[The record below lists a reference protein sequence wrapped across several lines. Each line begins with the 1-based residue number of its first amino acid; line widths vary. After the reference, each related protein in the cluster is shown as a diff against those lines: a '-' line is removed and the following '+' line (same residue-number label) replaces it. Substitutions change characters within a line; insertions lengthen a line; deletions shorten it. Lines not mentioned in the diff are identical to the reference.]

1 MTNYLVKIN
10 KELVFLSRF
19 WGNLV
24 SMQREEVLIL
34 RLSFCFRLMKT
45 IYGIPFTT

>member
-24 SMQREEVLIL
+24 SMHRKKEE
-34 RLSFCFRLMKT
+34 F
-45 IYGIPFTT
+45 